1 MSSDGREGWWWCLTH
16 AAVEHGPGCPDKER
30 LGPYP
35 TREQAAGA
43 LSRTRARTEAE
54 DARDRAEDDF

>member
-1 MSSDGREGWWWCLTH
+1 MTTGRDGWWWCLTH

-35 TREQAAGA
+35 TQEQAAGA
-43 LSRTRARTEAE
+43 LGRTRARTEAE
-54 DARDRAEDDF
+54 DARDEADRD